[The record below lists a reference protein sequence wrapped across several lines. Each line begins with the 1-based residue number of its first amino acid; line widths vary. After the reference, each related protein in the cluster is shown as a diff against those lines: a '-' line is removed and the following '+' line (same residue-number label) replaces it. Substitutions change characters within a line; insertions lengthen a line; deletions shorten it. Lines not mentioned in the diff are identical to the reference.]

1 MAKKPVHRIYG
12 GVVDQKVSI
21 LLPSIWLSSQQN
33 IVLMP
38 PKNRHAS
45 LAPKP
50 LKAPKGSKIPRAS
63 KPSKAP
69 SLGVLFAIVSSDT
82 VYAR

>member
-21 LLPSIWLSSQQN
+21 LLPSIWLLSSQQN

-50 LKAPKGSKIPRAS
+50 LKSPKPL
-63 KPSKAP
+63 KAP
-69 SLGVLFAIVSSDT
+69 QA
-82 VYAR
+82 